1 MNNAKNET
9 SKESREELKIDT
21 SVGSLTAEPYD
32 DGCAKGIKISVNGD
46 IVALIDVT
54 EEEEIRLIGYK
65 ENYDEPSLHYS
76 INR

>member
-1 MNNAKNET
+1 MDNTKNET

-21 SVGSLTAEPYD
+21 ALGSLTAEPYD
-32 DGCAKGIKISVNGD
+32 EGCAKGVKISINGN

-54 EEEEIRLIGYK
+54 EEEEIRLVGYK
-65 ENYDEPSLHYS
+65 ENYDEPSLYYS